1 MKGRYVFMVKR
12 KLWRSLTAVL
22 LSAVMIF
29 GAAGCSSRTT
39 GDSKSD
45 NSSASDSKQSTTGT
59 AKATKTAGDASFK
72 GSPSEEY
79 YMVTFLSGYSYW
91 KSCYKGFEDA
101 AKQFGVKSV
110 YGGTTEY
117 DVNQAVTAFEQIC
130 AKKPAGIAVSC
141 MDADAY
147 EPVINK
153 AMDDGVNIVTFDSDS
168 PNSKRITFLGTE
180 NYNAGAAAAKYIGE
194 KLGGKGKV
202 AAVTTTGQT
211 NINERIKG
219 FSDTLKK
226 SYPNIK
232 LVQVVDSGS
241 DEVKCASNVAGL
253 LNKNKDLDYIFCAL
267 LLASTGT
274 QQALSEANLTGK
286 IKIVAFDTDNVTL
299 DAIKSGAVDATVSQ
313 APYAQGYWSMVYLY
327 YIYHGLI
334 KPVDNWMEKGY
345 PSLPKTADSGAGVV
359 TKDTA
364 DNYYTKE

>member
-1 MKGRYVFMVKR
+1 MIKK
-12 KLWRSLTAVL
+12 KLFKSLTAVL
-22 LSAVMIF
+22 LSAVMIL
-29 GAAGCSSRTT
+29 GVVGCSARTT
-39 GDSKSD
+39 GDSSTKDS
-45 NSSASDSKQSTTGT
+45 SDSGNSNQSATVGAEKTSGT
-59 AKATKTAGDASFK
+59 QTAGDASFV
-72 GSPSEEY
+72 GDPSEEY

-147 EPVINK
+147 EPIINK
-153 AMDDGVNIVTFDSDS
+153 AMEDGVNIVTFDSDS

-180 NYNAGAAAAKYIGE
+180 NYNAGAAAANYIGE
-194 KLGGKGKV
+194 KLGGTGKV

-219 FSDTLKK
+219 FSETLAKN
-226 SYPNIK
+226 YPNIK

-253 LNKNKDLDYIFCAL
+253 LNKDKDLNYIFCAL

-299 DAIKSGAVDATVSQ
+299 DAIKNGTVDATISQ

-345 PSLPKTADSGAGVV
+345 PSLPKTADSGASVV

-364 DNYYTKE
+364 DNYYTQDK

>member
-1 MKGRYVFMVKR
+1 MKKR
-12 KLWRSLTAVL
+12 KLWRSFTATL
-22 LSAVMIF
+22 LAAVMIF
-29 GAAGCSSRTT
+29 GVTGC
-39 GDSKSD
+39 
-45 NSSASDSKQSTTGT
+45 NS
-59 AKATKTAGDASFK
+59 KTAGDVDPGDDKQSDTSSTDQTSETKETGETSFV
-72 GSPSEEY
+72 GDPDEEY

-91 KSCYKGFEDA
+91 KNCYKGFEDA

-153 AMDDGVNIVTFDSDS
+153 AMADGVNIVTFDSDS
-168 PNSKRITFLGTE
+168 PNSNRITFLGTE
-180 NYNAGAAAAKYIGE
+180 NYNAGAAAANYIAE

-219 FSDTLKK
+219 FSETLKTN
-226 SYPNIK
+226 YPDIE
-232 LVQVVDSGS
+232 LVQTVDSGS

-253 LNKNKDLDYIFCAL
+253 FSKNKDLDYIFCAL

-299 DAIKSGAVDATVSQ
+299 DAIKNGTVEATVSQ
-313 APYAQGYWSMVYLY
+313 APYAQGFWSMVYLY
-327 YIYHGLI
+327 YIYHDLI
-334 KPVDNWMEKGY
+334 NPVDNWMEKGY
-345 PSLPKTADSGAGVV
+345 PSLPKVADSGAGIV
-359 TKDTA
+359 TADTA
-364 DNYYTKE
+364 DNYYTNE

>member
-1 MKGRYVFMVKR
+1 MGKR
-12 KLWRSLTAVL
+12 KAWRSFSAVLLTAVM
-22 LSAVMIF
+22 VF
-29 GAAGCSSRTT
+29 GLVGCASRTSGDSSGEDTQSNSQDAAKTTQGAVKTTTADATFT
-39 GDSKSD
+39 GD
-45 NSSASDSKQSTTGT
+45 
-59 AKATKTAGDASFK
+59 
-72 GSPSEEY
+72 PSEEY

-91 KSCYKGFEDA
+91 KTCYKGFEDA
-101 AKQFGVKSV
+101 AKQFGVTPV

-117 DVNQAVTAFEQIC
+117 DVNEAVTAFEQIC

-147 EPVINK
+147 KPVINK
-153 AMDDGVNIVTFDSDS
+153 AIADGVNIVTFDSDS
-168 PNSKRITFLGTE
+168 PESDRITFLGTE
-180 NYNAGAAAAKYIGE
+180 NYQAGAAAAEYIGE

-219 FSDTLKK
+219 FSETLAEK
-226 SYPNIK
+226 YPNIK

-267 LLASTGT
+267 LLASTGS

-286 IKIVAFDTDNVTL
+286 IKIVAFDTDDATL
-299 DAIKSGAVDATVSQ
+299 DAIKNGAVEATVSQ

-327 YIYHGLI
+327 YIKHGLI
-334 KPVDNWMEKGY
+334 NPVENWQGKNY
-345 PSLPKTADSGAGVV
+345 PALPKTADSGASIV
-359 TKDTA
+359 TADTA
-364 DNYYTKE
+364 DNYYTK